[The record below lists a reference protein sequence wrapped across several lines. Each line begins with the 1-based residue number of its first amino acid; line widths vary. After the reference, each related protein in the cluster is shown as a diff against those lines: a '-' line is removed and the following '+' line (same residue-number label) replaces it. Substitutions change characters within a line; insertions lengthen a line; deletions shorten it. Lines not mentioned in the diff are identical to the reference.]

1 MSIDKN
7 YCCIILAMKKIIFTF
22 ALSLI
27 ILCGNYFAYAK
38 EFPNKINDIINSYIL
53 SKVRDLD
60 TYEPVPKHLQDKYIK
75 NIPENLITNYQ
86 IDMAKALK
94 HVLNDK
100 ITYNNMT
107 LKQMLLDF
115 NKKSDNIYQQFLKN
129 ENDKEQNKVYIEK
142 LEEMNGT
149 ISLYPNVIIEEVK
162 PVIDKYCLD
171 IEPGS
176 ESDIFLYKYYIEKY
190 QVKYSKELKE
200 LLQLKEYIFTKIYLY
215 QLKISNKI

>member
-1 MSIDKN
+1 
-7 YCCIILAMKKIIFTF
+7 
-22 ALSLI
+22 
-27 ILCGNYFAYAK
+27 
-38 EFPNKINDIINSYIL
+38 
-53 SKVRDLD
+53 
-60 TYEPVPKHLQDKYIK
+60 
-75 NIPENLITNYQ
+75 
-86 IDMAKALK
+86 
-94 HVLNDK
+94 
-100 ITYNNMT
+100 MT

-176 ESDIFLYKYYIEKY
+176 ESDIFLYKYNIKKY